1 MLSLPV
7 VFLQDCTIPACIPF
21 LYREVV
27 RVGDLRDQNV
37 DGEDANLL
45 DADDEELMRHLFENM
60 EEDDEGDDD
69 DDDDEEDD
77 GDEDDD
83 DDEED
88 DDDDE
93 AAEEQEEDIDMQDS
107 RLAWLGIRAG
117 HRFSRQLA
125 RFQKLSTCT
134 SDALQH
140 DAAQMLNHSTAAVNA
155 KHSRSLVCLPYDL
168 FQSFAGSTM
177 LLDVSVQ

>member
-1 MLSLPV
+1 M
-7 VFLQDCTIPACIPF
+7 
-21 LYREVV
+21 
-27 RVGDLRDQNV
+27 

-45 DADDEELMRHLFENM
+45 DADDAELMRHLFENM
-60 EEDDEGDDD
+60 EEDDEGDDND
-69 DDDDEEDD
+69 DDDDEDD
-77 GDEDDD
+77 DDEDDD

-93 AAEEQEEDIDMQDS
+93 AAEEEEENIDMQDS

-155 KHSRSLVCLPYDL
+155 KHSRSLVGFPITFTRILQGQPRCL
-168 FQSFAGSTM
+168 M
-177 LLDVSVQ
+177 